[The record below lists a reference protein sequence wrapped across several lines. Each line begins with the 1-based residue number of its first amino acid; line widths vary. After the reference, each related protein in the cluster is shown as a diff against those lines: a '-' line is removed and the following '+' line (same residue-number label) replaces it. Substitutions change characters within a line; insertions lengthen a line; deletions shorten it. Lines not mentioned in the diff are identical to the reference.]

1 MIIIIPTWA
10 TLLLTLCVR
19 ILQCKI
25 LRILFV
31 RILQFEILFARILQF
46 EILFARILQCKI
58 WDGRSREGMMRSIY
72 LIQGCPRNIHKA
84 ICDQMNWSIVFCQFS
99 LSNYIDI
106 AFNEENLD
114 RLYHCIVT
122 RYFFVRFNCF
132 LCDFDICDTC
142 AQKDV
147 DR

>member
-31 RILQFEILFARILQF
+31 RILQF

>member
-1 MIIIIPTWA
+1 MIWIIPTCA
-10 TLLLTLCVR
+10 TLLLTLYVR
-19 ILQCKI
+19 ILQCEILGILYVRILQCEI

-31 RILQFEILFARILQF
+31 RILQ
-46 EILFARILQCKI
+46 CKI
-58 WDGRSREGMMRSIY
+58 WDSWSREGMMRSIY

-84 ICDQMNWSIVFCQFS
+84 ICDQINLSIVFCQFS
-99 LSNYIDI
+99 LSNYINV
-106 AFNEENLD
+106 AFNEVNLD
-114 RLYHCIVT
+114 RLCHCIVT
-122 RYFFVRFNCF
+122 RYFFFFRFNCF